1 MVEDLRLDSLEG
13 VGPVTT
19 RKLSDAGV
27 HNVMDLIVRGPVE
40 IADITGMEK
49 DTAEKIVNK
58 ARQHLVEGGLIAKDF
73 VSASEIYKY
82 RQSIGK
88 ITTGTN
94 CLDTLFDGGVE
105 TQALTE
111 VYGEFGCGKTQFA
124 HTLSVMVQKS
134 KEEGGLDGSVL
145 YIDTENT
152 FRPER
157 IVSIAQAHDMDPE
170 KVLDRIIV
178 ARAYNSAHQVL
189 ILEESGPVI
198 EENNVKLIVADSAV
212 GLFRA
217 EYLGRGTLS
226 VRQQKLNHFVHL
238 LSRIAETYNC
248 AALATNQVMASPDVF
263 FGDPTRPIG
272 GNVVAHTSTY
282 RIYFKKS
289 GKKRIARMVDS
300 PHHPEEEVI
309 FALGEAGVIDL
320 EDADKKTKKTAAKKT
335 IKKTKKSEVETPV
348 EDTVEITPEVETTVD
363 TPEVETTVDTPEV
376 ETTVETPEVETT
388 VETPEVETTVETPE
402 VETTVEAPTETPEVK
417 TTSKTPKV
425 KTTSKTPK
433 VEATAEIESDDLD
446 PAEE

>member
-40 IADITGMEK
+40 IASITGMEK

-58 ARQHLVEGGLIAKDF
+58 ARQHLVEGGLIANHF
-73 VSASEIYKY
+73 TSATEIYKH
-82 RQSIGK
+82 RQSIGR

-94 CLDTLFDGGVE
+94 CLDTLFDGGLE

-124 HTLSVMVQKS
+124 HTMSVMVQKS
-134 KEEGGLDGSVL
+134 KEEGGLEGSVL

-157 IVSIAQAHDMDPE
+157 IVSIAKAHDMDPE
-170 KVLDRIIV
+170 KVLDNIIV
-178 ARAYNSAHQVL
+178 ARAYNSSHQIL
-189 ILEESGPVI
+189 ILEEAGPVI
-198 EENNVKLIVADSAV
+198 EENNIKLIVADSAV

-309 FALGEAGVIDL
+309 FALAEAGVVDP
-320 EDADKKTKKTAAKKT
+320 EEAEKKTTKKATTKKAT
-335 IKKTKKSEVETPV
+335 TKKTKKSEVDVTTAE
-348 EDTVEITPEVETTVD
+348 TPEVDVTTAE
-363 TPEVETTVDTPEV
+363 TPEVDVTTAETPEV
-376 ETTVETPEVETT
+376 DVTTAETPEVDVTTAETPEVDVTTAETPEVDVTTAETPEVDVTTAETPEVE
-388 VETPEVETTVETPE
+388 
-402 VETTVEAPTETPEVK
+402 
-417 TTSKTPKV
+417 SKV
-425 KTTSKTPK
+425 
-433 VEATAEIESDDLD
+433 EIESDDFD
-446 PAEE
+446 PRE

>member
-1 MVEDLRLDSLEG
+1 M
-13 VGPVTT
+13 
-19 RKLSDAGV
+19 
-27 HNVMDLIVRGPVE
+27 
-40 IADITGMEK
+40 
-49 DTAEKIVNK
+49 
-58 ARQHLVEGGLIAKDF
+58 
-73 VSASEIYKY
+73 
-82 RQSIGK
+82 
-88 ITTGTN
+88 
-94 CLDTLFDGGVE
+94 
-105 TQALTE
+105 
-111 VYGEFGCGKTQFA
+111 
-124 HTLSVMVQKS
+124 SVMVQKS
-134 KEEGGLDGSVL
+134 KEEGGLEGSVL

-170 KVLDRIIV
+170 KVLDNIIV

-189 ILEESGPVI
+189 ILEEAGPVI

-248 AALATNQVMASPDVF
+248 AAIATNQVMASPDVF

-309 FALGEAGVIDL
+309 FALGEAGVIDP
-320 EDADKKTKKTAAKKT
+320 EEAEKKTAKKATAKKATAKKT
-335 IKKTKKSEVETPV
+335 TKKAKESEVEA
-348 EDTVEITPEVETTVD
+348 
-363 TPEVETTVDTPEV
+363 
-376 ETTVETPEVETT
+376 TVETPEVEAT
-388 VETPEVETTVETPE
+388 VETPEVEATVETPE
-402 VETTVEAPTETPEVK
+402 VEATVETPEVQ
-417 TTSKTPKV
+417 
-425 KTTSKTPK
+425 
-433 VEATAEIESDDLD
+433 
-446 PAEE
+446 

>member
-1 MVEDLRLDSLEG
+1 MEDLRLDNLEG

-19 RKLSDAGV
+19 RKLSDAGI
-27 HNVMDLIVRGPVE
+27 HNIMDLIVRGPVE
-40 IADITGMEK
+40 ISEITGMDK
-49 DTAEKIVNK
+49 DTAAKIVNK
-58 ARQHLVEGGLIAKDF
+58 ARVHLVEGGILAKDF
-73 VSASEIYKY
+73 VSAAEIYKR
-82 RQSIGK
+82 RQNIGK

-124 HTLSVMVQKS
+124 HTLSVMVQKP

-157 IVSIAQAHDMDPE
+157 IVTIAKAHGLDQD

-178 ARAYNSAHQVL
+178 ARAYNSAHQTL

-198 EENNVKLIVADSAV
+198 EENNVKLIVVDSAV

-217 EYLGRGTLS
+217 EYLGRGTLAI
-226 VRQQKLNHFVHL
+226 RQQKLNHFVHML
-238 LSRIAETYNC
+238 VRIAETYDC

-263 FGDPTRPIG
+263 VGDPIRPVG

-309 FALGEAGVIDL
+309 FALGEAGVIDP
-320 EDADKKTKKTAAKKT
+320 EDAEKKTKK
-335 IKKTKKSEVETPV
+335 ITKKAKEPKVET
-348 EDTVEITPEVETTVD
+348 I
-363 TPEVETTVDTPEV
+363 
-376 ETTVETPEVETT
+376 VETPEVEKIT
-388 VETPEVETTVETPE
+388 ETPEVETITETSE
-402 VETTVEAPTETPEVK
+402 VE
-417 TTSKTPKV
+417 
-425 KTTSKTPK
+425 K
-433 VEATAEIESDDLD
+433 VESTVDAESDNSEPL
-446 PAEE
+446 EE

>member
-1 MVEDLRLDSLEG
+1 MEDLRLDNLEG

-19 RKLSDAGV
+19 RKLSDAGI
-27 HNVMDLIVRGPVE
+27 HNIMDLIVRGPVE
-40 IADITGMEK
+40 ISEITGMDK
-49 DTAEKIVNK
+49 DTAAKIVNK
-58 ARQHLVEGGLIAKDF
+58 ARVHLVEGGLLAKDF
-73 VSASEIYKY
+73 VSATEIYKR
-82 RQSIGK
+82 RQNIGK

-124 HTLSVMVQKS
+124 HTLSVMVQKP

-157 IVSIAQAHDMDPE
+157 IVTIAQAHGMDPD

-178 ARAYNSAHQVL
+178 ARAYNSAHQTL

-198 EENNVKLIVADSAV
+198 EENNVKLIVVDSAV

-217 EYLGRGTLS
+217 EYLGRGTLAI
-226 VRQQKLNHFVHL
+226 RQQKLNHFVHML
-238 LSRIAETYNC
+238 VRIAETYDC

-263 FGDPTRPIG
+263 FGDPIRPVG

-309 FALGEAGVIDL
+309 FALGEAGVIDP
-320 EDADKKTKKTAAKKT
+320 EDAEKKTKK
-335 IKKTKKSEVETPV
+335 ITKKAKEPKVET
-348 EDTVEITPEVETTVD
+348 I
-363 TPEVETTVDTPEV
+363 
-376 ETTVETPEVETT
+376 VETPEVEKIT
-388 VETPEVETTVETPE
+388 ETPEVETITETSE
-402 VETTVEAPTETPEVK
+402 VE
-417 TTSKTPKV
+417 
-425 KTTSKTPK
+425 K
-433 VEATAEIESDDLD
+433 VESTVDAESDNSEPL
-446 PAEE
+446 EE

>member
-1 MVEDLRLDSLEG
+1 MVEDLRLDNLEG

-19 RKLSDAGV
+19 RKLSDAGI
-27 HNVMDLIVRGPVE
+27 HNIMDLIVRGPVE
-40 IADITGMEK
+40 ISEITGMDK
-49 DTAEKIVNK
+49 DTAAKIVNK
-58 ARQHLVEGGLIAKDF
+58 ARVHLVEGGILAKDF
-73 VSASEIYKY
+73 VSAAEIYKR
-82 RQSIGK
+82 RQNIGK

-124 HTLSVMVQKS
+124 HTLSVMVQKP

-157 IVSIAQAHDMDPE
+157 IVTIAKAHGMDPD

-178 ARAYNSAHQVL
+178 ARAYNSAHQTL

-198 EENNVKLIVADSAV
+198 EENNVKLIVVDSAV

-217 EYLGRGTLS
+217 EYLGRGTLAI
-226 VRQQKLNHFVHL
+226 RQQKLNHFVHML
-238 LSRIAETYNC
+238 VRIAETYDC

-263 FGDPTRPIG
+263 FGDPIRPVG

-309 FALGEAGVIDL
+309 FALGEAGVIDP
-320 EDADKKTKKTAAKKT
+320 EDAEKKTKK
-335 IKKTKKSEVETPV
+335 ITKKAKEPNVET
-348 EDTVEITPEVETTVD
+348 I
-363 TPEVETTVDTPEV
+363 
-376 ETTVETPEVETT
+376 VETPEVEKIT
-388 VETPEVETTVETPE
+388 ETPEVETITETSE
-402 VETTVEAPTETPEVK
+402 VE
-417 TTSKTPKV
+417 
-425 KTTSKTPK
+425 K
-433 VEATAEIESDDLD
+433 VESTVDAESDNSEPL
-446 PAEE
+446 EE

>member
-1 MVEDLRLDSLEG
+1 MEDLRLDNLEG

-19 RKLSDAGV
+19 RKLSDAGI
-27 HNVMDLIVRGPVE
+27 HNIMDLIVRGPVE
-40 IADITGMEK
+40 ISEITGMDK
-49 DTAEKIVNK
+49 DTAAKIVNK
-58 ARQHLVEGGLIAKDF
+58 ARVHLVEGGILAKDF
-73 VSASEIYKY
+73 VSAAEIYKR
-82 RQSIGK
+82 RQNIGK

-124 HTLSVMVQKS
+124 HTLSVMVQKP

-157 IVSIAQAHDMDPE
+157 IVTIAKAHGMDPD

-178 ARAYNSAHQVL
+178 ARAYNSAHQTL

-198 EENNVKLIVADSAV
+198 EENNVKLIVVDSAV

-217 EYLGRGTLS
+217 EYLGRGTLAI
-226 VRQQKLNHFVHL
+226 RQQKLNHFVHML
-238 LSRIAETYNC
+238 VRIAETYDC

-263 FGDPTRPIG
+263 FGDPIRPVG

-309 FALGEAGVIDL
+309 FALGEAGVIDP
-320 EDADKKTKKTAAKKT
+320 EDAEKKTKK
-335 IKKTKKSEVETPV
+335 ITKKAKEPNVET
-348 EDTVEITPEVETTVD
+348 I
-363 TPEVETTVDTPEV
+363 
-376 ETTVETPEVETT
+376 VETPEVEKIT
-388 VETPEVETTVETPE
+388 ETPEVETITETSE
-402 VETTVEAPTETPEVK
+402 VE
-417 TTSKTPKV
+417 
-425 KTTSKTPK
+425 K
-433 VEATAEIESDDLD
+433 VESTVDAESDNSEPL
-446 PAEE
+446 EE

>member
-40 IADITGMEK
+40 IASITGMEK

-58 ARQHLVEGGLIAKDF
+58 ARQHLVDGGLIANHF
-73 VSASEIYKY
+73 TSATEIYKH
-82 RQSIGK
+82 RQNIGR

-94 CLDTLFDGGVE
+94 CLDTLFDGGIE

-157 IVSIAQAHDMDPE
+157 IVSIAKAHDMDPE

-178 ARAYNSAHQVL
+178 ARAYNSSHQIL
-189 ILEESGPVI
+189 ILEEAGPVI

-248 AALATNQVMASPDVF
+248 AAVATNQVMASPDVF
-263 FGDPTRPIG
+263 FGDPTRPVG

-309 FALGEAGVIDL
+309 FALGEAGVIDP
-320 EDADKKTKKTAAKKT
+320 EDADKKTTKKAT
-335 IKKTKKSEVETPV
+335 IKKTTKKATKKTKDLEVEA
-348 EDTVEITPEVETTVD
+348 TVETPEVEAT
-363 TPEVETTVDTPEV
+363 V
-376 ETTVETPEVETT
+376 ETTVETPEVEAT
-388 VETPEVETTVETPE
+388 VETTVETPE
-402 VETTVEAPTETPEVK
+402 VD
-417 TTSKTPKV
+417 
-425 KTTSKTPK
+425 
-433 VEATAEIESDDLD
+433 ATAEIETDDF
-446 PAEE
+446 